1 MIRFLRNNLLIFSVL
16 VLSASAVFAA
26 EEFTIT
32 TYYPSPY
39 GVYKSLRLYPHD
51 ENVPGGVCTNE
62 GETYFDD
69 SDSSLYM
76 CSGTAGAYTW
86 VVAGV
91 PKGFCVFSSTKTSCP
106 VGYTRGS
113 LFDTRTILG
122 ASASIGGTGG
132 SATHNHPAGM
142 TNAATGG
149 TVYNAPGQYVAADG
163 PVNRGHT
170 HTFSIGNTTQYP
182 PYVQVYICCKD

>member
-113 LFDTRTILG
+113 LFDSRFIIG
-122 ASASIGGTGG
+122 ASASVGGTGG
-132 SATHNHPAGM
+132 SDTHNHPSSTTHVAS
-142 TNAATGG
+142 GG
-149 TVYNAPGQYVAADG
+149 TAYDITNPVVGSG

-170 HTFSIGNTTQYP
+170 HGFDISNRTTLP
-182 PYVQVYICCKD
+182 PYAQVYICCKD